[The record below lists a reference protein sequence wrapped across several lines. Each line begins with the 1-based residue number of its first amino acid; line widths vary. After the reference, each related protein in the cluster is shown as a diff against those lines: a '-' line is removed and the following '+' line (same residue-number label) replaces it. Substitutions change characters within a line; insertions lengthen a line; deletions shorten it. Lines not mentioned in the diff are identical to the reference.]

1 MTKKTFIIL
10 RILVALV
17 TAFTLRWL
25 FLSGPTI
32 AVGDSDIPCRA
43 VGWDYLGEHYSEL
56 GFFDIYDTEAMD
68 EFRRNNDI
76 DEHRLEE
83 RKARDKVTEG
93 CNLARD
99 NRRLYMNLTA
109 ILGAT
114 VFITLPKPKQKKN
127 TSPSDDESKDDQPGS
142 AHPNASTTTTSSASA
157 TTTPVASTVT
167 TSDTQ

>member
-1 MTKKTFIIL
+1 MTKKSFIIL
-10 RILVALV
+10 RILVVLV
-17 TAFTLRWL
+17 TAFALRWL

-32 AVGDSDIPCRA
+32 TVSNSDIPCQP
-43 VGWDYLGEHYSEL
+43 VGWDYLGKIYGHD

-68 EFRRNNDI
+68 EFSIDNDI
-76 DEHRLEE
+76 DEDASEKS
-83 RKARDKVTEG
+83 KARDKVTEG
-93 CNLARD
+93 CNLARE
-99 NRRLYMNLTA
+99 NRRLYMILTA

>member
-10 RILVALV
+10 RILVVLA

-32 AVGDSDIPCRA
+32 AVGLSDIQCQP
-43 VGWDYLGEHYSEL
+43 VGWDYLGKLYDYD
-56 GFFDIYDTEAMD
+56 GFFDIDDTEAMN
-68 EFRRNNDI
+68 EFSRTNLLKHADQE
-76 DEHRLEE
+76 D
-83 RKARDKVTEG
+83 KARDKVTEG

-99 NRRLYMNLTA
+99 NRRLYMILTA

-127 TSPSDDESKDDQPGS
+127 TSPSNDENKDDQPAS